1 MQTLSEFRAHWHPL
15 IVRQAKD
22 VAERIEAGEDMSRF
36 LELEPQHR
44 SAVDKLVREYSL
56 SLSVAPK
63 NLTFE
68 LGYLLHLRLQRA
80 GEFAQFLDH
89 CGLGSPEMS
98 AEDWIQFL
106 AIDSWREVTVHK
118 WRYEFERVYPPRKT

>member
-15 IVRQAKD
+15 IVQQAKD
-22 VAERIEAGEDMSRF
+22 VAERIEAGGDMSRF

-44 SAVDKLVREYSL
+44 GAVDKLVREYSL

-63 NLTFE
+63 NLTLE
-68 LGYLLHLRLQRA
+68 LGYLLHLRLQEA
-80 GEFAQFLDH
+80 AEFAQFLDH
-89 CGLGSPEMS
+89 RELGSAEMS

-106 AIDSWREVTVHK
+106 AIDSWHEFTVHK
-118 WRYEFERVYPPRKT
+118 WRYEFERVYPRKT

>member
-44 SAVDKLVREYSL
+44 SAVDKLVLEYSS
-56 SLSVAPK
+56 SLSVAPE
-63 NLTFE
+63 NLTLE
-68 LGYLLHLRLQRA
+68 LGYLFHLPLQQA
-80 GEFAQFLDH
+80 AEFAQFLHH
-89 CGLGSPEMS
+89 CGLGSAEMP

-106 AIDSWREVTVHK
+106 AIDSWREFLVHK
-118 WRYEFERVYPPRKT
+118 WRYEFERVYSPRN

>member
-1 MQTLSEFRAHWHPL
+1 
-15 IVRQAKD
+15 
-22 VAERIEAGEDMSRF
+22 MSRF
-36 LELEPQHR
+36 LELEPQLR
-44 SAVDKLVREYSL
+44 SAVHKLVREYSL

-63 NLTFE
+63 NLAFE
-68 LGYLLHLRLQRA
+68 LGYLLHLRLQQA
-80 GEFAQFLDH
+80 LEFAQFLDH

-106 AIDSWREVTVHK
+106 AIDSWREVIVHK

>member
-44 SAVDKLVREYSL
+44 SAVDKLVLEYSL
-56 SLSVAPK
+56 SLSVAPE
-63 NLTFE
+63 NLTRE
-68 LGYLLHLRLQRA
+68 LGYLLHLRLQQA
-80 GEFAQFLDH
+80 AEFAQFLDH
-89 CGLGSPEMS
+89 CGLGSAEMS

-106 AIDSWREVTVHK
+106 AIDSWHEFIVHK
-118 WRYEFERVYPPRKT
+118 WRYEFERVDPRKT

>member
-44 SAVDKLVREYSL
+44 SAVDKLVLEYSL
-56 SLSVAPK
+56 SLSVAPET
-63 NLTFE
+63 LTRE
-68 LGYLLHLRLQRA
+68 LGYLLHLRLQQA
-80 GEFAQFLDH
+80 AEFPQFLDH
-89 CGLGSPEMS
+89 CGLGSAEMS
-98 AEDWIQFL
+98 AENWIQFL
-106 AIDSWREVTVHK
+106 AIDSWHEFTAHK
-118 WRYEFERVYPPRKT
+118 WRHEFERVYPRKT

>member
-1 MQTLSEFRAHWHPL
+1 MQTLSEFRAHCHPL
-15 IVRQAKD
+15 ILRQAKD

-68 LGYLLHLRLQRA
+68 LGYLLHLRLQQA
-80 GEFAQFLDH
+80 VEFA
-89 CGLGSPEMS
+89 
-98 AEDWIQFL
+98 
-106 AIDSWREVTVHK
+106 
-118 WRYEFERVYPPRKT
+118 

>member
-1 MQTLSEFRAHWHPL
+1 MQTLTEFRAHWHPL

-44 SAVDKLVREYSL
+44 SAVDKLVLEYSL
-56 SLSVAPK
+56 SLSVARE
-63 NLTFE
+63 NLTRE
-68 LGYLLHLRLQRA
+68 LGYLLHLRLQQA
-80 GEFAQFLDH
+80 AEFAQFLDH
-89 CGLGSPEMS
+89 CGLGSAEMP

-106 AIDSWREVTVHK
+106 AIDSWHEFTVHK
-118 WRYEFERVYPPRKT
+118 WRYEFERVYPPKT

>member
-44 SAVDKLVREYSL
+44 SAVDKLVLEYSL
-56 SLSVAPK
+56 SLSVAPE
-63 NLTFE
+63 NLTRE
-68 LGYLLHLRLQRA
+68 LGYLLHLRLQQA
-80 GEFAQFLDH
+80 AEFAQFLDH
-89 CGLGSPEMS
+89 CGLGSAEMS
-98 AEDWIQFL
+98 AENWIQFL
-106 AIDSWREVTVHK
+106 AIDSWHEFTVHK
-118 WRYEFERVYPPRKT
+118 WRYEFERVYPRNT

>member
-44 SAVDKLVREYSL
+44 SAVDKLVLEYSS
-56 SLSVAPK
+56 SLSVAPGK
-63 NLTFE
+63 PNPRARLLISSPASAGSGVCAVSSSLRAW
-68 LGYLLHLRLQRA
+68 LG
-80 GEFAQFLDH
+80 
-89 CGLGSPEMS
+89 
-98 AEDWIQFL
+98 
-106 AIDSWREVTVHK
+106 
-118 WRYEFERVYPPRKT
+118 